1 MKFNEPNDNAIDAY
15 GDQNSLYTGDILA
28 KYASTGNWNIYKI
41 LDGTQYAGTGTKEE
55 LLELAG
61 KLRVMLSTGLFP
73 YSHIETTLMH
83 HGYPQKIIREQF
95 KIITGIGVE
104 DIDRQNQDARMTPPA
119 IPQVNLGWGTSK
131 KKEHDYLFVMPWLTG
146 YSVFGQKGDM
156 HRDEVKRC
164 DDLESARE
172 FCKKNTKDYKEVNAP
187 ISLKPAKIRKDD
199 ENIQFNDPGAGHIEI
214 KAGLSDEASLIL
226 EFLEEYGASEPL
238 EKKMA
243 HVNEAY
249 TNNEITAEDYRSLS
263 RLLARTAEKSKVES
277 PSAGID
283 GTSPDSTVTDAFSAM
298 DRELQNVSVDKELK
312 ENTADQYLENES
324 QNAVPSLADSIRA
337 VEYYIEKKN
346 DKLNGQYFLSIFKF
360 KYARMDIP
368 KELIDNV
375 DIGGRKPIEYLR
387 SSGQFLVLLKITAAA
402 ASDTPRLGL
411 LAFLLIDGKYQT
423 DGTIKGVTT
432 KRKYALDED
441 GLNKYFTDCG
451 DISNNGK

>member
-1 MKFNEPNDNAIDAY
+1 MEFNEPNESAADAY

-28 KYASTGNWNIYKI
+28 KYGSAGTWNIYKI

-55 LLELAG
+55 MLELAT

-73 YSHIETTLMH
+73 YTHIETTLMH
-83 HGYPQKIIREQF
+83 HGYPQKAIREQF
-95 KIITGIGVE
+95 KNLTGISVE
-104 DIDRQNQDARMTPPA
+104 DIDKQNQDARMTPSS

-131 KKEHDYLFVMPWLTG
+131 KKDHDYLFVMPWING
-146 YSVFGQKGDM
+146 YSVFGQSGDM
-156 HRDEVKRC
+156 KREEVKRC

-172 FCKKNTKDYKEVNAP
+172 FCQKNTKDYKEVNAP
-187 ISLKPAKIRKDD
+187 LSLKKSKIRKDD
-199 ENIQFNDPGAGHIEI
+199 EYLQFNDPGLGNIEI
-214 KAGLSDEASLIL
+214 KAGLSDEAGLIL
-226 EFLEEYGASEPL
+226 EFLEEFGASEPL

-249 TNNEITAEDYRSLS
+249 TNNEISAEDYKHLS
-263 RLLARTAEKSKVES
+263 AILHRKADKAKVES
-277 PSAGID
+277 PAAGIE
-283 GTSPDSTVTDAFSAM
+283 GTSPDSAVADAFAAM
-298 DRELQNVSVDKELK
+298 DRELQNTSVDKELK
-312 ENTADQYLENES
+312 ENTADQYLDNES
-324 QNAVPSLADSIRA
+324 QDAVPSLSDSIRS
-337 VEYYIEKKN
+337 VEYYIDKKN
-346 DKLNGQYFLSIFKF
+346 ESLNGQYFLSVFKF

-368 KELIDNV
+368 KELLENV
-375 DIGGRKPIEYLR
+375 DIGGRRPVEYLR

-451 DISNNGK
+451 DISNNK